1 MDFDTT
7 GAFYRAAHLG
17 LRVLDGRGV
26 RRRFGAEADGR
37 WQQFRGDMTNADR
50 LDLLIKDAATIAPLA
65 FAPRDVFALPG
76 LSTEDPFGTQWP
88 GARPGL
94 GGALFREDTDAPAD
108 AVAAFDAAVT
118 LWGQRLDAFDAA
130 TLPRILPS
138 TRLVV
143 GGLAALRAVVAHF
156 AAHRGSLDLA
166 DQVLLV
172 ADRPVERQLFGLA
185 TVFLATPGKARAVTP
200 EVDVVKVRAM
210 GVARLDARVISDDA
224 SPAVRASIDALA
236 DALAS

>member
-1 MDFDTT
+1 MDFETT

-37 WQQFRGDMTNADR
+37 WQQFRGDMTDADR

-94 GGALFREDTDAPAD
+94 GGGLFREGADAPAD
-108 AVAAFDAAVT
+108 ALAAFDAAVA
-118 LWGQRLDAFDAA
+118 LWGLRLDAFDAA
-130 TLPRILPS
+130 ALPRILPG

-143 GGLAALRAVVAHF
+143 GGLAALRAVVAHSPRT
-156 AAHRGSLDLA
+156 AGASTSPTRCSSSPTAPSSGSSSGSRRSSSRRRGRRAPWPPGSTS
-166 DQVLLV
+166 
-172 ADRPVERQLFGLA
+172 RKCERW
-185 TVFLATPGKARAVTP
+185 
-200 EVDVVKVRAM
+200 
-210 GVARLDARVISDDA
+210 A
-224 SPAVRASIDALA
+224 SPASTRG
-236 DALAS
+236 